1 MRLVGIDYSM
11 NCPCITLFEGDT
23 FSFDNCQVHFLIDKK
38 SLHDTFGNI
47 HGHPYPDGWTENT
60 ERFDKVSQWAFDLIL
75 DFNPDHI
82 AMEGYSMN
90 SQIGRAFDIAENTA
104 FLKLKLL
111 QGSKFPSEKR
121 IQKPFPLLYPPTSVK
136 KFAVGKGNS
145 PKDPVVQQF
154 YKEANVNLHDILG
167 IKSKKFDINPISDI
181 ADSYFIT
188 KLLFTDANHLIS

>member
-11 NCPCITLFEGDT
+11 NCPCITLFGGDK
-23 FSFDNCQVHFLIDKK
+23 FAFDKCQVHFLIDKK

-47 HGHPYPDGWTENT
+47 KGHPYPDGWNENA
-60 ERFDKVSQWAFDLIL
+60 ERFDYISSWAYDIISE
-75 DFNPDHI
+75 FNPDVI

-104 FLKLKLL
+104 FLKLKLIL
-111 QGSKFPSEKR
+111 GHRKGEIK
-121 IQKPFPLLYPPTSVK
+121 KPLPLLYPPTTVK

-145 PKDPVVQQF
+145 PKDPIVQKF
-154 YKEANVNLHDILG
+154 YEESNINLHDILG
-167 IKSKKFDINPISDI
+167 IKSKKMDINPISDI

-188 KLLFTDANHLIS
+188 KLLFEDANFLIL